1 MKNTI
6 SRGKRVI
13 RLKLLLHTLGL
24 SQLFF
29 CFEPKSKWRCQ
40 CNAYL
45 VLLLHGGINTRGRTT
60 PPPPPPEKYQ
70 RKVSVW
76 ETTEIIK
83 TKGRCSASYQQ
94 PDGDFFFFLSFP
106 PRRIRPS
113 CLLSPAFMG
122 EKKRRLY
129 WRMSAGF
136 TINHAGCKGERDDS
150 QIPQTVI
157 LR

>member
-83 TKGRCSASYQQ
+83 TKGRCSASYQE
-94 PDGDFFFFLSFP
+94 PDGDFSF
-106 PRRIRPS
+106 S
-113 CLLSPAFMG
+113 L
-122 EKKRRLY
+122 
-129 WRMSAGF
+129 SAGF
-136 TINHAGCKGERDDS
+136 DRRVFCRPRSWGKKRAFILENVCWFHYKSRRLQGRERDDS